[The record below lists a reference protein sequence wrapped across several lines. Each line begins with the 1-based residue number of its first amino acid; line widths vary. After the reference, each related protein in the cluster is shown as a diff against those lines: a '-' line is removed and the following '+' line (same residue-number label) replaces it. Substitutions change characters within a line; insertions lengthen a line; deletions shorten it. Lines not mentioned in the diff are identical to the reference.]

1 MQTIF
6 YKILTHCLIV
16 IIIIGGQVLPT
27 FASSTTA
34 STPITMTQQ
43 TEKINFSPIFIELS
57 DAMGAVKNHDTASA
71 KQYLQNIQ
79 QNFDKM
85 PNQNSEL
92 AKKTAIS
99 LQQAIE
105 NPTLERLSQFS
116 TDLYAFEK
124 QQNPVDYSE
133 KRKQFAKKVM
143 PMYDELDKAIQ
154 ATDPN
159 NPISIENVRQVNNRF
174 NSVWVANERVVRN
187 TSKGHYGK
195 IETAMA
201 LIRVSIE
208 SNPVNIEQMK
218 AQSLILKQALDGFN
232 AGKTEQVETSQYDL
246 NGGIGLLKDGLDAF
260 SSGDNPTGQAKLGEF
275 INIWV
280 TIEGEVSTRNP
291 SLYNDVE
298 SQVPIIMANG
308 ADPKLQAKLQT
319 LIDEL
324 SKINPKAQYT
334 AIDSMLIL
342 LREGLEALLIVM
354 ALISAL
360 TVAKQSKGKKY
371 VYAGVIAGLLASV
384 LGAIALQML
393 FPALTSGANREM
405 LEGYI
410 GIVAVVMMIAVG
422 AWLHS
427 KSSVKAWNAF
437 IQKHMGEVLTTG
449 SFVSL
454 FGLAFLSVFR
464 EGAETIL
471 FYVGILP
478 NISMQNFLLGI
489 VMALVILAVMATVML
504 KTSVKLPI
512 PLLFKILTWLIYVLG
527 FKILG
532 MSLSAL
538 QLTNHL
544 NRTIINGLPAIDW
557 IGFYPTVQTI
567 SAQIVY
573 ILAIVGLMMWTK
585 RHH

>member
-159 NPISIENVRQVNNRF
+159 NPTSIESVRQVNNRF

-298 SQVPIIMANG
+298 NQVPIIMANG

-504 KTSVKLPI
+504 RTSVKLPI
-512 PLLFKILTWLIYVLG
+512 PLLFKVLTWLIYVLG

>member
-159 NPISIENVRQVNNRF
+159 NPTSIENVRQVNNRF

-232 AGKTEQVETSQYDL
+232 AGKTEQVAISKYDL

-260 SSGDNPTGQAKLGEF
+260 SSGDNATGQAKLGEF

-489 VMALVILAVMATVML
+489 VMALAILAVVATVML

-512 PLLFKILTWLIYVLG
+512 PLLFKVLTWLIYVLG

-544 NRTIINGLPAIDW
+544 NRTIVNGLPAIDW
-557 IGFYPTVQTI
+557 LGFYPTIQTI

-573 ILAIVGLMMWTK
+573 ILVIVGLMMWGK

>member
-159 NPISIENVRQVNNRF
+159 NPTSIESVRQVNNRF

-246 NGGIGLLKDGLDAF
+246 TGGIGLLKDGLDAF
-260 SSGDNPTGQAKLGEF
+260 SSGDNTTGQAKLGEF

-298 SQVPIIMANG
+298 NQVPIIMANG

-504 KTSVKLPI
+504 RTSVKLPI
-512 PLLFKILTWLIYVLG
+512 PLLFKVLTWLIYVLG

-557 IGFYPTVQTI
+557 LGFYPTVQTI

>member
-489 VMALVILAVMATVML
+489 VMALAILAVMATVML